1 MEHCRI
7 TIAPS
12 KTGFM
17 RDGKPFFLLSDTN
30 WMAFQ
35 KLPEAEWEQV
45 VRKRREQGFNA
56 LQISVLP
63 ILHDNSTDER
73 GIDPFFKNEDGY
85 DFTSIN
91 EAYFNRAENMLAIMC
106 KYGLTPFLH
115 LFWVDYVDPEAAA
128 WTNSK
133 IIPYDQLGPLAEYM
147 IKRFKKYAPI
157 YSASGDTKLQSE
169 QVEAHYLHVLD
180 SLLQLDPQGLT
191 TLHLFPGADPSD
203 RLCRHPQYHFYAYQS
218 GHHISTKEN
227 EGQQAM
233 LAYSKQFLNKK
244 IKKPIV
250 NTEPCYEGHGFG
262 DMYGRFSARDVRH
275 AAWQSILSG
284 ASAGVSY
291 GAHGVWQFYMA
302 GAQFNNAKYSSMP
315 YPWYDALNFAG
326 AWDVGYLKYLYEQ
339 YNMGQLAPC
348 SGYAARSDKI
358 CMAANSSQIAVY
370 LPYNDDITIKR
381 DLSGYTIF
389 AIALES
395 RRILQVEAQVVNG
408 ETKIARTS
416 QNEDILLIAYK
427 K

>member
-1 MEHCRI
+1 MKNSRI
-7 TIAPS
+7 AIAPS
-12 KTGFM
+12 GTGFE
-17 RDGKPFFLLSDTN
+17 REGKPFFLLSDTN

-35 KLPEAEWEQV
+35 KMSETDWTQV
-45 VRKRREQGFNA
+45 VRKRREQGFSA

-73 GIDPFFKNEDGY
+73 GIDPFFKKEGVY
-85 DFTSIN
+85 DYSAIN
-91 EAYFNRAENMLAIMC
+91 DAYFNRAENLLEIMC
-106 KYGLTPFLH
+106 KNGLVPFLH
-115 LFWVDYVDPEAAA
+115 LFWNDYVDPEAAA

-133 IIPYDQLGPLAEYM
+133 IIPYDRLGPLTEYM
-147 IKRFKKYAPI
+147 LKRFQKYAPI
-157 YSASGDTKLQSE
+157 YSVSGDTRLQTE
-169 QVEAHYLHVLD
+169 QIEAHYLHILD
-180 SLLQLDPQGLT
+180 TLLQIDPQGLT
-191 TLHLFPGADPSD
+191 TLHLFPGVNPSD
-203 RLCRHPQYHFYAYQS
+203 RLCEHPQYHFYAYQS
-218 GHHISTKEN
+218 GHNLSTEES
-227 EGQQAM
+227 EGQQSM
-233 LAYSKQFLNKK
+233 LAYSKQFLDKK
-244 IKKPIV
+244 TKKPIV

-262 DMYGRFSARDVRH
+262 GIYGRFGAKDVRR

-291 GAHGVWQFYMA
+291 GAHGMWQLYTA
-302 GAQFNNAKYSSMP
+302 GEHFNGAKYSSMP

-339 YNMGQLAPC
+339 YNIGRLRPC
-348 SGYAARSDKI
+348 NDYAARSSAI

-381 DLSGYTIF
+381 DLSGYTVF

-408 ETKIARTS
+408 ETNIARTS
-416 QNEDILLIAYK
+416 QNEDILLLAYK